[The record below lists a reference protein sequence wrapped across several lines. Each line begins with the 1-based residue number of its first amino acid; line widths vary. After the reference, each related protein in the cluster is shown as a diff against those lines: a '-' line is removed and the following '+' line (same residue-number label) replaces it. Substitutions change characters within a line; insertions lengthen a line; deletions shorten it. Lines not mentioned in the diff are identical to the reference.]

1 MYIEIAKLVT
11 LNEVG
16 KLVLQALLII
26 IIMNIC
32 LVPHLE
38 TSPKRFKMATA

>member
-1 MYIEIAKLVT
+1 MYIAIAKLVT
-11 LNEVG
+11 LNEIG
-16 KLVLQALLII
+16 KLVLQAVVVI

-32 LVPHLE
+32 LVPYLE